1 LLYIEY
7 IYSFIFLFMYKKLIF
22 SLFVLGRILSFP
34 NMVSREI
41 LAPIRRRRILVF
53 DVETT
58 GKLPRVGRDQP
69 PPTLEGYPH
78 ILQLSFVIFD
88 LAERTIVR
96 SFDSF
101 VNVAQDVEISEFI
114 TGFTGIDRAK
124 CNGGKSIVEVLEA
137 FYEAYVWCDCL
148 VAHNIE
154 FDITMIET
162 ELVRHRAAI
171 LQEAPY
177 CLTLF
182 SSVYEKMQGI
192 ERYCTMKQGTKLC
205 AIEHPMTTVLS
216 LPTVLHLPTGLSL
229 PTVSPLP
236 NVNPLLIMACNENTT
251 VATSKVGRAKSF
263 KWPTLIELHDKL
275 FGEKPDISHDAK
287 ADTLACLRCY
297 VKMRHGYDMGV
308 LY

>member
-1 LLYIEY
+1 
-7 IYSFIFLFMYKKLIF
+7 MYKKLIF
-22 SLFVLGRILSFP
+22 SLFVFGRILSFP

-41 LAPIRRRRILVF
+41 LAPIRRQRILVF

-58 GKLPRVGRDQP
+58 GKLPRIGRDQP
-69 PPTLEGYPH
+69 PPTLEAYPH
-78 ILQLSFVIFD
+78 ILQLSFMVFD

-101 VNVAQDVEISEFI
+101 VNVTQDVEISEFI

-177 CLTLF
+177 CLSLF
-182 SSVYEKMQGI
+182 SGVYEKMQGM

-205 AIEHPMTTVLS
+205 ALERGAVP
-216 LPTVLHLPTGLSL
+216 LPTALPPAL

-236 NVNPLLIMACNENTT
+236 NVNPLLIMACNESTNI
-251 VATSKVGRAKSF
+251 VTSKSGKPKSF

-275 FGEKPDISHDAK
+275 FGEKPEISHDAK
-287 ADTLACLRCY
+287 ADTMACLRCY
-297 VKMRHGYDMGV
+297 VKMRHGYDVGV
-308 LY
+308 L

>member
-1 LLYIEY
+1 
-7 IYSFIFLFMYKKLIF
+7 MA
-22 SLFVLGRILSFP
+22 
-34 NMVSREI
+34 NREI
-41 LAPIRRRRILVF
+41 LAPIRRRRILAF

-58 GKLPRVGRDQP
+58 GKLPRIGRDQP
-69 PPTLEGYPH
+69 PPTLEAYPH
-78 ILQLSFVIFD
+78 ILQLSFMVFD

-114 TGFTGIDRAK
+114 TGLTGIDRAK

-137 FYEAYVWCDCL
+137 FYEAYVWCDCI
-148 VAHNIE
+148 VAHNTE

-182 SSVYEKMQGI
+182 SSVYEKMQGM

-205 AIEHPMTTVLS
+205 ALERGAVP
-216 LPTVLHLPTGLSL
+216 LPTVLSTPPVLSTPT
-229 PTVSPLP
+229 
-236 NVNPLLIMACNENTT
+236 NVNPLLIMACNESTN
-251 VATSKVGRAKSF
+251 VVTSNSGRSKSY
-263 KWPTLIELHDKL
+263 KWPTLIELHEKL
-275 FGEKPDISHDAK
+275 FGEKPEISHDAK
-287 ADTLACLRCY
+287 ADTMACLRCY
-297 VKMRHGYDMGV
+297 VKMRYGYDMGV
-308 LY
+308 